1 MTNAETSS
9 AVSSWIWETC
19 LETSFS
25 AYSITGSYP
34 SSSSVLL
41 NSSASLV
48 HFSSFGRRTAI
59 FSLEASVVSSVL
71 SSLSESEV
79 SVSFDDFCLFVSLSD
94 FASGVGVSVSSSSPA
109 PSFSVCALSLAAS
122 VASFLPHPPSTV
134 VVRKMPNKR
143 YAVFFFHVKF
153 LYIPLR
159 EVSDSLYRL
168 PLSSLA

>member
-109 PSFSVCALSLAAS
+109 PSFLSVHFHWQLL
-122 VASFLPHPPSTV
+122 LPHSCHIRQV
-134 VVRKMPNKR
+134 QSLSEKCLIKDMLS
-143 YAVFFFHVKF
+143 FF
-153 LYIPLR
+153 
-159 EVSDSLYRL
+159 SC
-168 PLSSLA
+168 